1 MQQQGIFAMPS
12 LYISPT
18 GAGDKSGSDINNAA
32 SIGSLNTLI
41 GKAGPGGE
49 VLLLADQGDYH
60 LTNILGIT
68 LGGAEGQPVVVRGI
82 DSSGNTMAA
91 HITGS
96 RPADWQ
102 AGDASG
108 NELFKLGAGAD
119 NLEFRDLRIDNVGT
133 AFRATADLGNL
144 HIENVDANNVRRFF
158 EDYSSTSSGT
168 ATITGLTIRGVNVHG
183 FSKAAIRLQYDT
195 NNVVIENVTADMA
208 GQTGDDLPE
217 GVHLDGTVH
226 NVTLSQVA
234 MENVQS
240 TAGAYFNGDGF
251 ASERGVYDVRFVDTV
266 ARGNSDGGY
275 DLKSSGTTLV
285 RALSEENGR
294 NYRLWGEATLI
305 DSVGLNPVLRG
316 GISEQ
321 NQLWLDDTANVTVIG
336 GRFDDAGSRTKVISS
351 AGHLTF
357 QGAEITH
364 SELSTLA
371 TRDSL
376 PGLSGM
382 DTVHETLT
390 VDQGEA
396 SPGATNFVALLPLP
410 ATATADALIGTA
422 GNDIFLVDDTG
433 DRITEAA
440 NAGFDRVETT
450 LDSYTLPANVEEL
463 IRRGAADFTGNG
475 NALANTMIGGAG
487 SDTLGG
493 LGAND
498 DIAGN
503 SGDDTLVGG
512 NGEDVLRGQSGADT
526 LIGGWQSDWL
536 DGGTGAD
543 RLVGDQEWLSSQ
555 GANDRLDGG
564 DDADLLVGDATNIYG
579 SGKGGNDRLTGGAG
593 DDILIGD
600 GDVMTDSAKGGADTL
615 DGGDGND
622 WLYGDGRT
630 SAATVS
636 GGADKLYGG
645 AGADHLMGGGGNDLL
660 EGGAGAD
667 WFVFAPGSGADEIT
681 DFTPGVDHIDLSAF
695 DLAYE
700 QLGFT
705 QSAGGVRIS
714 MGTDSIFVRGVQGF
728 SPDDFV
734 FG

>member
-1 MQQQGIFAMPS
+1 MPS
-12 LYISPT
+12 LYISPA
-18 GAGDKSGSDINNAA
+18 GSGDKSGSDINNAA
-32 SIGSLNTLI
+32 SIGLLNTLI
-41 GKAGPGGE
+41 GRAGPGGE
-49 VLLLADQGDYH
+49 VLLLADQGDYNV
-60 LTNILGIT
+60 TGILGIT
-68 LGGAEGQPVVVRGI
+68 RGGVEGQPVVVRGI
-82 DSSGNTMAA
+82 DSGGNAMAA
-91 HITGS
+91 HFTGS

-108 NELFKLGAGAD
+108 NELFKLGTGAD

-133 AFRATADLGNL
+133 AFRVTADLSNL
-144 HIENVDANNVRRFF
+144 HIEDVDANNVRRFF
-158 EDYSSTSSGT
+158 EDYSSAPLGT
-168 ATITGLTIRGVNVHG
+168 ATISGLTIRGVDVQG

-195 NNVVIENVTADMA
+195 NNVAITNVTANMA

-226 NVTLSQVA
+226 NVTLSQVV

-251 ASERGVYDVRFVDTV
+251 ASERGVYGVRFIDTV

-275 DLKSSGTTLV
+275 DLKSNDTVLV

-294 NYRLWGEATLI
+294 NYRLWGDATLI

-321 NQLWLDDTANVTVIG
+321 NQLWLDDAANVTVIG

-351 AGHLTF
+351 HGRLTL
-357 QGAEITH
+357 QDAEITR

-382 DTVHETLT
+382 ETIHETLT
-390 VDQGEA
+390 VDQGSA
-396 SPGATNFVALLPLP
+396 SPGATGYIALLPLP
-410 ATATADALIGTA
+410 ATATADALLGTA
-422 GNDIFLVDDTG
+422 GDDIFLVDNPG

-440 NAGFDRVETT
+440 DAGFDRVETT
-450 LDSYTLPANVEEL
+450 LDSYTLPTNVEEL
-463 IRRGAADFTGNG
+463 IRRGGADFTGNG
-475 NALANTMIGGAG
+475 NALANTLIGGAG
-487 SDTLGG
+487 NDTLGG

-503 SGDDTLVGG
+503 SGDDWLAGG
-512 NGEDVLRGQSGADT
+512 NGEDLLRGQSGADT
-526 LIGGWQSDWL
+526 LLGGWQSDWL

-564 DDADLLVGDATNIYG
+564 DDADLLIGDATNIYG
-579 SGKGGNDRLTGGAG
+579 SGKGGSDRLTGGAG

-622 WLYGDGRT
+622 WLYGDGRV
-630 SAATVS
+630 SAATVV

-645 AGADHLMGGGGNDLL
+645 DGSDHLMGGGGNDLL

-667 WFVFAPGSGADEIT
+667 WFVFSPGSGTDEIS
-681 DFTPGVDHIDLSAF
+681 DFSSGADHIDLSAF
-695 DLAYE
+695 AITYE

-705 QSAGGVRIS
+705 TTTGGIRIS
-714 MGTDSIFVRGVQGF
+714 MGTDSIFVRGAQGF
-728 SPDDFV
+728 SPNDFV

>member
-1 MQQQGIFAMPS
+1 MPS
-12 LYISPT
+12 LYISPA
-18 GAGDKSGSDINNAA
+18 GSGDKSGSDINNAA

-49 VLLLADQGDYH
+49 VLLLADQGDYNV
-60 LTNILGIT
+60 TGILGIT
-68 LGGAEGQPVVVRGI
+68 SGGAEGQPVVVRGV
-82 DSSGNTMAA
+82 DSAGNAMAA
-91 HITGS
+91 HFSGS

-108 NELFKLGAGAD
+108 NELFKLGTGAD

-133 AFRATADLGNL
+133 AFRATADLSNL
-144 HIENVDANNVRRFF
+144 QIEDVDANNVRRFF
-158 EDYSSTSSGT
+158 EDYSSTPSGT
-168 ATITGLTIRGVNVHG
+168 ATITGLTIRDVDVQG
-183 FSKAAIRLQYDT
+183 FSRAAIRLQYDT
-195 NNVVIENVTADMA
+195 NNVVIDNVTADMA

-226 NVTLSQVA
+226 NVTLSQVV

-251 ASERGVYDVRFVDTV
+251 ASERGVYDVRFIDTV

-275 DLKSSGTTLV
+275 DLKSSDTTLL

-294 NYRLWGEATLI
+294 NYRLWGDATLI

-321 NQLWLDDTANVTVIG
+321 NQLWLDDAANVTVIG

-351 AGHLTF
+351 LGHLTL
-357 QGAEITH
+357 QDVEITR

-371 TRDSL
+371 TQDSL
-376 PGLSGM
+376 PGLSGAE
-382 DTVHETLT
+382 TIRETLT
-390 VDQGEA
+390 VDQGSA
-396 SPGATNFVALLPLP
+396 SPGATDYIALLPLP

-422 GNDIFLVDDTG
+422 GDDIFLVDDPG

-450 LDSYTLPANVEEL
+450 LDSYTLASNVEEL

-493 LGAND
+493 LAAND
-498 DIAGN
+498 AIAGN
-503 SGDDTLVGG
+503 SGDDSLAGG
-512 NGEDVLRGQSGADT
+512 NGEDLLRGQSGADM
-526 LIGGWQSDWL
+526 LLGGWQSDWL

-564 DDADLLVGDATNIYG
+564 DDADLLIGDATNIYG

-630 SAATVS
+630 STATVT

-645 AGADHLMGGGGNDLL
+645 DGADRLIGGGGNDLL

-681 DFTPGVDHIDLSAF
+681 DFTPGTDHIDLSAF
-695 DLAYE
+695 DIAYE
-700 QLGFT
+700 QLGFAA
-705 QSAGGVRIS
+705 SAGGIRIS
-714 MGTDSIFVRGVQGF
+714 MGADSIFVRGAQGF

>member
-1 MQQQGIFAMPS
+1 MPS
-12 LYISPT
+12 LYISPA
-18 GAGDKSGSDINNAA
+18 GSGDKSGSDINNAA

-49 VLLLADQGDYH
+49 VLLLADQGDYNV
-60 LTNILGIT
+60 TGILGIT
-68 LGGAEGQPVVVRGI
+68 RGGAEGQPVIVRGI
-82 DSSGNTMAA
+82 DSGGNAMAA
-91 HITGS
+91 HFTGS
-96 RPADWQ
+96 RPVDWQ

-133 AFRATADLGNL
+133 AFRVTADLGNL
-144 HIENVDANNVRRFF
+144 QIENVDANNVRRFF
-158 EDYSSTSSGT
+158 EDYSSAPSGT
-168 ATITGLTIRGVNVHG
+168 ATITGLTIRGVDVQG
-183 FSKAAIRLQYDT
+183 FSRAAIRLQYDT
-195 NNVVIENVTADMA
+195 NNVVIDNVTANMA

-226 NVTLSQVA
+226 NVTLSQVV

-251 ASERGVYDVRFVDTV
+251 ATERGVHDVRFIDTV

-275 DLKSSGTTLV
+275 DLKSSDTVLD

-321 NQLWLDDTANVTVIG
+321 NQLWLDDAANVTVIG

-351 AGHLTF
+351 HGHLTF
-357 QGAEITH
+357 EGVEITR

-371 TRDSL
+371 TADSL
-376 PGLSGM
+376 PGLSG
-382 DTVHETLT
+382 TETIRETLT

-396 SPGATNFVALLPLP
+396 SPGATNYIALLPLP
-410 ATATADALIGTA
+410 ATATADVLVGTA
-422 GNDIFLVDDTG
+422 GNDIFLVDSTG

-450 LDSYTLPANVEEL
+450 LDSYTLASNVEEL
-463 IRRGAADFTGNG
+463 IRRGAADFIGNG

-503 SGDDTLVGG
+503 SGDDSLTGG
-512 NGEDVLRGQSGADT
+512 NGEDVLRGQSGADM
-526 LIGGWQSDWL
+526 LLGGWQSDWL

-564 DDADLLVGDATNIYG
+564 DDGDLLIGDAANIYG

-600 GDVMTDSAKGGADTL
+600 GDMMTDNAKGGADTL

-630 SAATVS
+630 SAATVT

-645 AGADHLMGGGGNDLL
+645 NGTDHLIGGGGNDLL

-681 DFTPGVDHIDLSAF
+681 DFTSGADHIDLSAF
-695 DLAYE
+695 DVAYE
-700 QLGFT
+700 QLDFT
-705 QSAGGVRIS
+705 KTTSGVRIS
-714 MGTDSIFVRGVQGF
+714 VGTDSIFVRGAQGF

>member
-1 MQQQGIFAMPS
+1 MPS
-12 LYISPT
+12 LYISPA
-18 GAGDKSGSDINNAA
+18 GSGDKSGSDINNAA

-49 VLLLADQGDYH
+49 VLLLADQGDYNV
-60 LTNILGIT
+60 TGILGIT
-68 LGGAEGQPVVVRGI
+68 RGGAEGQPVVVRGI
-82 DSSGNTMAA
+82 DSGGNSMAA
-91 HITGS
+91 QFTGS

-133 AFRATADLGNL
+133 AFRVTADLANL
-144 HIENVDANNVRRFF
+144 HIEDVDANNVRRFF
-158 EDYSSTSSGT
+158 EDYSSAPSGT
-168 ATITGLTIRGVNVHG
+168 ATITGLTIRDVDVQG
-183 FSKAAIRLQYDT
+183 FSRVAIRLQYDT
-195 NNVVIENVTADMA
+195 NNVVIDNVTADMA
-208 GQTGDDLPE
+208 GQTGDDLPA

-226 NVTLSQVA
+226 NVTLNQVV
-234 MENVQS
+234 MKNVQS

-251 ASERGVYDVRFVDTV
+251 ATERGVYNVRFIDTV

-275 DLKSSGTTLV
+275 DLKSSGTLVV

-294 NYRLWGEATLI
+294 NYRLWGDATLI

-321 NQLWLDDTANVTVIG
+321 NQLWLDDAANVTVIG

-351 AGHLTF
+351 QGRLTL
-357 QGAEITH
+357 QGVAITR

-376 PGLSGM
+376 PGLDGIE
-382 DTVHETLT
+382 TIRETLT
-390 VDQGEA
+390 VDRGDA
-396 SPGATNFVALLPLP
+396 SPGATDYIALLPLP
-410 ATATADALIGTA
+410 ATATADALLGTA
-422 GNDIFLVDDTG
+422 GDDIFLVDNAG

-450 LDSYTLPANVEEL
+450 LDSYTLAGNVEAL
-463 IRRGAADFTGNG
+463 IRRGAADFMGNG
-475 NALANTMIGGAG
+475 NALANVMIGGAG
-487 SDTLGG
+487 SDALNGLGG
-493 LGAND
+493 ND

-503 SGDDTLVGG
+503 SGDDMLSGG
-512 NGEDVLRGQSGADT
+512 NGEDLLSGQSGSDV
-526 LIGGWQSDWL
+526 LLGGWQSDTL
-536 DGGTGAD
+536 SGGTGAD

-564 DDADLLVGDATNIYG
+564 DDADLLIGDATNIYG
-579 SGKGGNDRLTGGAG
+579 SGKGGSDRLTGGAG

-600 GDVMTDSAKGGADTL
+600 GDVMTDGARGGADTL
-615 DGGDGND
+615 EGGDGND
-622 WLYGDGRT
+622 WLYGDGREST
-630 SAATVS
+630 ATVT

-645 AGADHLMGGGGNDLL
+645 DGRDHLIGGGGNDLL
-660 EGGAGAD
+660 AGGAGAD
-667 WFVFAPGSGADEIT
+667 WFVFAPGSGADEIS
-681 DFTPGVDHIDLSAF
+681 DFTSGADHIDLSAF
-695 DLAYE
+695 DIAFE
-700 QLGFT
+700 QLGFAT
-705 QSAGGVRIS
+705 SADGVRIT
-714 MGTDSIFVRGVQGF
+714 MGADSIFVRGAQGF
-728 SPDDFV
+728 SPEDFV

>member
-1 MQQQGIFAMPS
+1 MPS
-12 LYISPT
+12 LYISPA
-18 GAGDKSGSDINNAA
+18 GSGDKSGSDIDNAA

-49 VLLLADQGDYH
+49 VLLLADQGDYNV
-60 LTNILGIT
+60 TGILGVT
-68 LGGAEGQPVVVRGI
+68 SGGVEGQPIVVRGV
-82 DSSGNTMAA
+82 DSGGNAMAA
-91 HITGS
+91 HFTGS

-108 NELFKLGAGAD
+108 NELFKLGTGAD

-133 AFRATADLGNL
+133 AFRATADLSNL
-144 HIENVDANNVRRFF
+144 QIENVDANNVRRFF
-158 EDYSSTSSGT
+158 EDYSSATSGT
-168 ATITGLTIRGVNVHG
+168 ATITGLTIRDVDVQG

-195 NNVVIENVTADMA
+195 NNVVIDNVTADMA

-226 NVTLSQVA
+226 DVTLSGVVV
-234 MENVQS
+234 ENVQS

-251 ASERGVYDVRFVDTV
+251 ASERGVYDVRFIDTV

-275 DLKSSGTTLV
+275 DLKSSGTVLV

-294 NYRLWGEATLI
+294 NYRLWGDATLI

-321 NQLWLDDTANVTVIG
+321 NQLWLDDAANVTVIG

-351 AGHLTF
+351 HGQLTF
-357 QGAEITH
+357 QGAEITR

-371 TRDSL
+371 TSDSL
-376 PGLSGM
+376 PGLSGA
-382 DTVHETLT
+382 DTISETLT
-390 VDQGEA
+390 VDQGGA
-396 SPGATNFVALLPLP
+396 SPGATNYIALLPLP
-410 ATATADALIGTA
+410 ATATADTLLGTA
-422 GNDIFLVDDTG
+422 GNDIFLVDDAG
-433 DRITEAA
+433 DRIIEAA
-440 NAGFDRVETT
+440 DAGFDRVETT
-450 LDSYTLPANVEEL
+450 LDSYTLAGNVEEL
-463 IRRGAADFTGNG
+463 IRRGAADFTGDG
-475 NALANTMIGGAG
+475 NALANTVIGGAG
-487 SDTLGG
+487 SDTLAG

-498 DIAGN
+498 NIAGN
-503 SGDDTLVGG
+503 SGDDSLMGG
-512 NGEDVLRGQSGADT
+512 NGEDLLRGQSGADT

-536 DGGTGAD
+536 VGGTGAD

-564 DDADLLVGDATNIYG
+564 DDADLLIGDATNVYG

-600 GDVMTDSAKGGADTL
+600 GDVMTDGAKGGADTL
-615 DGGDGND
+615 EGGDGDD

-630 SAATVS
+630 SAATVA

-645 AGADHLMGGGGNDLL
+645 GGADHLIGGGGNDLL
-660 EGGAGAD
+660 AGGAGAD
-667 WFVFAPGSGADEIT
+667 WFVFAPGSGADEIS
-681 DFTPGVDHIDLSAF
+681 DFTSGADHIDLSGF

-700 QLGFT
+700 QLDFT
-705 QSAGGVRIS
+705 KSADGVRIS
-714 MGTDSIFVRGVQGF
+714 MGTDSIFVRGAQGF

>member
-1 MQQQGIFAMPS
+1 MPN
-12 LYISPT
+12 LYISP
-18 GAGDKSGSDINNAA
+18 AGSGDRSGSDINNAA

-49 VLLLADQGDYH
+49 VLLLADQGDYNV
-60 LTNILGIT
+60 TNILGIT
-68 LGGAEGQPVVVRGI
+68 RGGAEGQPVVVRGV
-82 DSSGNTMAA
+82 DSGGNAMAA
-91 HITGS
+91 HFTGS

-108 NELFKLGAGAD
+108 NELFKLGTGAD

-133 AFRATADLGNL
+133 AFRATADLSNL
-144 HIENVDANNVRRFF
+144 HIEDVDANNVRRFF
-158 EDYSSTSSGT
+158 EDYSSAPLGT
-168 ATITGLTIRGVNVHG
+168 ATITGLTIRDVAVQG
-183 FSKAAIRLQYDT
+183 FSRAAIRLQYDT
-195 NNVVIENVTADMA
+195 NNVVIDNVTADMA

-226 NVTLSQVA
+226 NVTLSQVV

-251 ASERGVYDVRFVDTV
+251 ASERGVYDLRFIDTV
-266 ARGNSDGGY
+266 ARDNSDGGY
-275 DLKSSGTTLV
+275 DLKSSDTVLV

-294 NYRLWGEATLI
+294 NYRLWGEATLV
-305 DSVGLNPVLRG
+305 DSVGQNPVLRG

-321 NQLWLDDTANVTVIG
+321 NQLWLDDAANVTVIG
-336 GRFDDAGSRTKVISS
+336 GHFDDAGSHTKVISS
-351 AGHLTF
+351 HGQLTL
-357 QGAEITH
+357 QDVEITR

-371 TRDSL
+371 TSDSL
-376 PGLSGM
+376 PGLSGAE
-382 DTVHETLT
+382 TIHETLT
-390 VDQGEA
+390 VDQGNA
-396 SPGATNFVALLPLP
+396 SPGATDYIALLPLP
-410 ATATADALIGTA
+410 ATATADALLGTA
-422 GNDIFLVDDTG
+422 GNDIFLIDHPG
-433 DRITEAA
+433 DRVTEAA

-450 LDSYTLPANVEEL
+450 LDSYALAGNVEEL

-475 NALANTMIGGAG
+475 NALANTVIGGAG
-487 SDTLGG
+487 SDTLSG
-493 LGAND
+493 LGAGD

-503 SGDDTLVGG
+503 SGDDALAGG
-512 NGEDVLRGQSGADT
+512 NGEDLLRGQAGADT
-526 LIGGWQSDWL
+526 LLGGWQSDWL

-555 GANDRLDGG
+555 GANDRIDGG
-564 DDADLLVGDATNIYG
+564 DDADLLIGDATNIYG
-579 SGKGGNDRLTGGAG
+579 SGKGGSDRLSGGAG

-630 SAATVS
+630 SAAAVV

-645 AGADHLMGGGGNDLL
+645 DGSDHLIGGGGNDLL

-681 DFTPGVDHIDLSAF
+681 DFTAGADHIDLSAF
-695 DLAYE
+695 DIAYE
-700 QLGFT
+700 QLDFT
-705 QSAGGVRIS
+705 TSADGVRVS
-714 MGTDSIFVRGVQGF
+714 MGTDSIFVHGVQGV
-728 SPDDFV
+728 SPADFV

>member
-1 MQQQGIFAMPS
+1 MPN
-12 LYISPT
+12 LYISPA
-18 GAGDKSGSDINNAA
+18 GSGDKSGSDIDNAA

-49 VLLLADQGDYH
+49 VLLLADQGDYNV
-60 LTNILGIT
+60 TGILGIT
-68 LGGAEGQPVVVRGI
+68 RGGAEGQPVVVRGI
-82 DSSGNTMAA
+82 DSGGNAMAA
-91 HITGS
+91 HFTGS
-96 RPADWQ
+96 RPAGWQ

-108 NELFKLGAGAD
+108 NELFKLGTGAD

-133 AFRATADLGNL
+133 AFRATADLSNL
-144 HIENVDANNVRRFF
+144 HIEDVDANNVRRFF
-158 EDYSSTSSGT
+158 EDYSSAPLGT
-168 ATITGLTIRGVNVHG
+168 ATVTGLTIRDVDVQG

-195 NNVVIENVTADMA
+195 NNVVIDNVTADMA

-226 NVTLSQVA
+226 NVTLSQVV

-251 ASERGVYDVRFVDTV
+251 ASERGVYDVRFIDTV

-275 DLKSSGTTLV
+275 DLKSNDTVLV

-294 NYRLWGEATLI
+294 NYRLWGDATLI

-321 NQLWLDDTANVTVIG
+321 NQLWLDDAANVTVIG
-336 GRFDDAGSRTKVISS
+336 GHFDDAGSRTKVISS
-351 AGHLTF
+351 LGHLNL
-357 QGAEITH
+357 QDVEITR

-371 TRDSL
+371 TSDSL
-376 PGLSGM
+376 PGLSGA
-382 DTVHETLT
+382 DTISETLT
-390 VDQGEA
+390 VDQGSA
-396 SPGATNFVALLPLP
+396 SPGATDYIALLPLP
-410 ATATADALIGTA
+410 ATATADTLLGTA
-422 GNDIFLVDDTG
+422 GNDIFLVDNTG

-440 NAGFDRVETT
+440 DAGFDRVETT
-450 LDSYTLPANVEEL
+450 LDNYTLPGNVEEL

-493 LGAND
+493 LAAND

-503 SGDDTLVGG
+503 SGDDSLVGG
-512 NGEDVLRGQSGADT
+512 NGEDLLQGQSGADT
-526 LIGGWQSDWL
+526 LLGGWQSDWL
-536 DGGTGAD
+536 DGGAGAD

-564 DDADLLVGDATNIYG
+564 DDADLLIGDATNIYD
-579 SGKGGNDRLTGGAG
+579 SGKGGGDRLTGGAG

-630 SAATVS
+630 SAETVA
-636 GGADKLYGG
+636 GGADKLDGG
-645 AGADHLMGGGGNDLL
+645 DGADHLIGGGGNDLL
-660 EGGAGAD
+660 AGGAGAD

-681 DFTPGVDHIDLSAF
+681 DFTPGADHIDLSAF
-695 DLAYE
+695 DIAYE
-700 QLGFT
+700 QLGFAT
-705 QSAGGVRIS
+705 SAGGVRIS
-714 MGTDSIFVRGVQGF
+714 LGTDSIFVRGAQEL
-728 SPDDFV
+728 SPNDFV

>member
-1 MQQQGIFAMPS
+1 MPS

-18 GAGDKSGSDINNAA
+18 GSGDKSGSDIDNAA

-41 GKAGPGGE
+41 GKVGPGGE
-49 VLLLADQGDYH
+49 VLLLADQGDYNV
-60 LTNILGIT
+60 TNILGIT
-68 LGGAEGQPVVVRGI
+68 RGGAEGQPVVVRGI
-82 DSSGNTMAA
+82 DSDGNAMAA
-91 HITGS
+91 HFTGS
-96 RPADWQ
+96 RPIDWQ

-108 NELFKLGAGAD
+108 NELFKLGTGAD

-133 AFRATADLGNL
+133 AFRATADLSNL
-144 HIENVDANNVRRFF
+144 HIEDVDANNVRRFF
-158 EDYSSTSSGT
+158 EDYSSAPSGT
-168 ATITGLTIRGVNVHG
+168 ATITGLTIRDVDVHG
-183 FSKAAIRLQYDT
+183 FSRAAIRLQYDT
-195 NNVVIENVTADMA
+195 NNVVIDNVTADMA
-208 GQTGDDLPE
+208 GQIGDDLPE

-251 ASERGVYDVRFVDTV
+251 ASERGVYDLRFIDTV

-275 DLKSSGTTLV
+275 DLKSSDTVLV

-294 NYRLWGEATLI
+294 NYRLWGETTLV
-305 DSVGLNPVLRG
+305 DSVGQNPVLRG

-321 NQLWLDDTANVTVIG
+321 NQLWLDDAANVIVIG
-336 GRFDDAGSRTKVISS
+336 GRFDDAGSHTKVISS
-351 AGHLTF
+351 HGQLTL
-357 QGAEITH
+357 QDVEITR
-364 SELSTLA
+364 SELSILA
-371 TRDSL
+371 TSDSL
-376 PGLSGM
+376 PGLSGAE
-382 DTVHETLT
+382 TIHETLT
-390 VDQGEA
+390 VDQGDA
-396 SPGATNFVALLPLP
+396 SPGATDYIALLPLP
-410 ATATADALIGTA
+410 ATATADALHGTA
-422 GNDIFLVDDTG
+422 GNDFFLVDDIG

-450 LDSYTLPANVEEL
+450 LDSYTLAGNVEEL
-463 IRRGAADFTGNG
+463 IRRGAADFIGNG
-475 NALANTMIGGAG
+475 NALANTVIGGAG

-493 LGAND
+493 LGARD

-503 SGDDTLVGG
+503 SGDDRLMGG
-512 NGEDVLRGQSGADT
+512 NGEDLLRGQAGADI
-526 LIGGWQSDWL
+526 LLGGWQSDWL

-564 DDADLLVGDATNIYG
+564 DDADLLIGDATNIYG
-579 SGKGGNDRLTGGAG
+579 SGKGGSDRLTGGAG

-600 GDVMTDSAKGGADTL
+600 GDVMTDGARGGADTL
-615 DGGDGND
+615 DGGGGND

-630 SAATVS
+630 SAAAVV

-645 AGADHLMGGGGNDLL
+645 DGSDHLIGGGGNDLL

-667 WFVFAPGSGADEIT
+667 WFVFAPGSGADEIS
-681 DFTPGVDHIDLSAF
+681 DFTAGADHIDLSAF
-695 DLAYE
+695 DIAYE
-700 QLGFT
+700 QLDLT
-705 QSAGGVRIS
+705 TSADGVRIS
-714 MGTDSIFVRGVQGF
+714 MGTDSIFVHGVQGF

>member
-1 MQQQGIFAMPS
+1 MPS
-12 LYISPT
+12 LYISPA
-18 GAGDKSGSDINNAA
+18 GSGDKSGSDINNAA

-49 VLLLADQGDYH
+49 VLLLADQGDYNV
-60 LTNILGIT
+60 TNILGIT
-68 LGGAEGQPVVVRGI
+68 RGGAEGQPVVVRGV
-82 DSSGNTMAA
+82 DSGGNAMAA
-91 HITGS
+91 HFTGS

-144 HIENVDANNVRRFF
+144 HIEDVAANNVRRFF
-158 EDYSSTSSGT
+158 EDYSSAPSGT
-168 ATITGLTIRGVNVHG
+168 ATITGLTIRGVDVQG

-195 NNVVIENVTADMA
+195 NNVVIDNVTADMA

-226 NVTLSQVA
+226 NVTLSHVA

-251 ASERGVYDVRFVDTV
+251 ATERGVHDVRFIDTV

-275 DLKSSGTTLV
+275 DLKSSDTVLD

-294 NYRLWGEATLI
+294 NYRLWGDATLI

-321 NQLWLDDTANVTVIG
+321 NQLWLDDAANVTVIG
-336 GRFDDAGSRTKVISS
+336 GRFDDAGSNTKVISS
-351 AGHLTF
+351 EGHLTF
-357 QGAEITH
+357 QDTEITR

-382 DTVHETLT
+382 ETVHETLT
-390 VDQGEA
+390 VDQGDA
-396 SPGATNFVALLPLP
+396 SPGATNYIALLPLP
-410 ATATADALIGTA
+410 ATATADSLLGTA
-422 GNDIFLVDDTG
+422 GDDIFLVDDTG

-463 IRRGAADFTGNG
+463 IRRGAADFAGIG

-503 SGDDTLVGG
+503 SGDDSLVGG
-512 NGEDVLRGQSGADT
+512 NGEDLLRGQAGADT
-526 LIGGWQSDWL
+526 LTGGWQSDWL

-543 RLVGDQEWLSSQ
+543 RLVGDQEWLNSQ

-564 DDADLLVGDATNIYG
+564 DDADLLIGDATNIYG
-579 SGKGGNDRLTGGAG
+579 SGKGGSDRLTGGAG

-630 SAATVS
+630 SAATVA

-645 AGADHLMGGGGNDLL
+645 NGADHLIGGGGNDLL
-660 EGGAGAD
+660 TGGAGAD

-681 DFTPGVDHIDLSAF
+681 DFTPGADHIDLSAF
-695 DLAYE
+695 DIAYE
-700 QLGFT
+700 QLDFT
-705 QSAGGVRIS
+705 KSASGIRIS
-714 MGTDSIFVRGVQGF
+714 MGTDSIFVRGAQGF

>member
-1 MQQQGIFAMPS
+1 MPS
-12 LYISPT
+12 LYISPA
-18 GAGDKSGSDINNAA
+18 GSGDKSGSDINNAA

-41 GKAGPGGE
+41 GRAGPGGE
-49 VLLLADQGDYH
+49 VLLLADQGDYNV
-60 LTNILGIT
+60 TGILGIT
-68 LGGAEGQPVVVRGI
+68 RGGAEGQPVVVRGI
-82 DSSGNTMAA
+82 DSDGNAMAA
-91 HITGS
+91 HFIGS

-108 NELFKLGAGAD
+108 NELFKLGTGAD

-133 AFRATADLGNL
+133 AFRVTADLGNL
-144 HIENVDANNVRRFF
+144 HIEDVDANNVRRFF
-158 EDYSSTSSGT
+158 EDYSSAPSGT
-168 ATITGLTIRGVNVHG
+168 ATISGLTIRDVDVQG
-183 FSKAAIRLQYDT
+183 FSRVAIRLQYDT
-195 NNVVIENVTADMA
+195 NNVVIDNVTADMA
-208 GQTGDDLPE
+208 GQTGDDLPA

-226 NVTLSQVA
+226 NVTLSQVV
-234 MENVQS
+234 MENIQS

-251 ASERGVYDVRFVDTV
+251 ASERGVYDVRFIDTV

-275 DLKSSGTTLV
+275 DLKSSGTVVV

-294 NYRLWGEATLI
+294 NYRLWGETTLI

-321 NQLWLDDTANVTVIG
+321 NQLWLDDAADVTVIG

-351 AGHLTF
+351 QGRLTL
-357 QGAEITH
+357 QDVEITR

-371 TRDSL
+371 TQDSL
-376 PGLSGM
+376 PGLIGAE
-382 DTVHETLT
+382 TIRETLT

-396 SPGATNFVALLPLP
+396 SPGATDFIALLPLP
-410 ATATADALIGTA
+410 LNPTADALFGTA
-422 GNDIFLVDDTG
+422 GDDIFLVDDTG
-433 DRITEAA
+433 DWITEAA

-450 LDSYTLPANVEEL
+450 LNNYALAGNVEAM

-475 NALANTMIGGAG
+475 NALANAMIGGAG

-493 LGAND
+493 LAGND

-503 SGDDTLVGG
+503 SGDDSLAGG
-512 NGEDVLRGQSGADT
+512 NGEDLLQGQSGADT
-526 LIGGWQSDWL
+526 LLGGWQSDTL
-536 DGGTGAD
+536 TGGSGAD

-564 DDADLLVGDATNIYG
+564 DDADLLIGDATNVYG
-579 SGKGGNDRLTGGAG
+579 SGKGGNDRLSGGAG

-600 GDVMTDSAKGGADTL
+600 GDVMKDDARGGADTL
-615 DGGDGND
+615 EGGDGND
-622 WLYGDGRT
+622 WLYGDGREST
-630 SAATVS
+630 ATGA

-645 AGADHLMGGGGNDLL
+645 DGPDHLIGGGGNDLL
-660 EGGAGAD
+660 AGGAGAD
-667 WFVFAPGSGADEIT
+667 WFVFAPGSGADEIS
-681 DFTPGVDHIDLSAF
+681 DFASGADHIDLSAF
-695 DLAYE
+695 DIAYE

-705 QSAGGVRIS
+705 TSVDGTRIT

-728 SPDDFV
+728 SPDDFI

>member
-1 MQQQGIFAMPS
+1 MPS
-12 LYISPT
+12 LYISPA
-18 GAGDKSGSDINNAA
+18 GSGDKSGSDINNAA

-41 GKAGPGGE
+41 GRAGPGGE
-49 VLLLADQGDYH
+49 VLLLADHGDYNI
-60 LTNILGIT
+60 TGILGIT
-68 LGGAEGQPVVVRGI
+68 RGGTEGQPVVVRGV
-82 DSSGNTMAA
+82 DSNGNTMAA
-91 HITGS
+91 HFIGS

-108 NELFKLGAGAD
+108 NELFKLGTGAD

-133 AFRATADLGNL
+133 AFRVTADLSNL
-144 HIENVDANNVRRFF
+144 NIEDVDSNNVRRFF
-158 EDYSSTSSGT
+158 EDYSSAPLGT
-168 ATITGLTIRGVNVHG
+168 ATITGLTIRGVDVHG

-195 NNVVIENVTADMA
+195 NNVVIDKVTADMA

-226 NVTLSQVA
+226 NVTLSQVV

-251 ASERGVYDVRFVDTV
+251 ASERGVYGVSFIDTV

-275 DLKSSGTTLV
+275 DLKSSDTVLV

-294 NYRLWGEATLI
+294 NYRLWGNATLI

-321 NQLWLDDTANVTVIG
+321 NQLWLDDAANVTVIG

-351 AGHLTF
+351 HGQLTL
-357 QGAEITH
+357 QDVEITH

-376 PGLSGM
+376 PGLHGM

-390 VDQGEA
+390 VDQGDA
-396 SPGATNFVALLPLP
+396 SPGATNYISLLPLP
-410 ATATADALIGTA
+410 VIATADALLGSA
-422 GNDIFLVDDTG
+422 GDDIFLVDNTG

-450 LDSYTLPANVEEL
+450 LDSYTLPANVEAL

-475 NALANTMIGGAG
+475 NALANTLIGGAG

-503 SGDDTLVGG
+503 SGDDSLAGG
-512 NGEDVLRGQSGADT
+512 NGEDLLQGQAGADT
-526 LIGGWQSDWL
+526 LLGGWQSDWL
-536 DGGTGAD
+536 DGGAGAD

-564 DDADLLVGDATNIYG
+564 DDADLLIGDATNIFG
-579 SGKGGNDRLTGGAG
+579 SGKGGSDRLTGGAG

-630 SAATVS
+630 STAAVV
-636 GGADKLYGG
+636 GGADKLDGG
-645 AGADHLMGGGGNDLL
+645 DGSDHLIGGGGNDLL
-660 EGGAGAD
+660 TGGAGAD
-667 WFVFAPGSGADEIT
+667 WFVFAPGSGADEIS
-681 DFTPGVDHIDLSAF
+681 DFTPSADHIDLSAF
-695 DLAYE
+695 DIAYE
-700 QLGFT
+700 QLDFT
-705 QSAGGVRIS
+705 KSTGGIRIS
-714 MGTDSIFVRGVQGF
+714 MGADSIFVRGAQGF